1 MSKKNKTVEKELAKL
16 LYTKEFL
23 SQKEI
28 SERIGVSEKTISK
41 WAATDNWKR
50 LRQSMVI
57 TKGEQLM
64 SLYEQL
70 DELNTTIRTREEGNK
85 YANSKESDIISKLS
99 ASIKNLERETNI
111 ADIVSVMSK
120 FLNYVRAIDI
130 EKAKEISYFS
140 DVFIKESLKAE

>member
-28 SERIGVSEKTISK
+28 AERIGVSEKTISK